1 MSKQIVLNKEM
12 LEGLSKST
20 LIEIICSLQ
29 KADTKPAQSQL
40 TKPRATKLVVTRPQW
55 TPAQDEALL
64 NDLARGYTVAAHA
77 KRVHRSYKSVAMRL
91 RRLQEA
97 GKTELGL
104 RA

>member
-1 MSKQIVLNKEM
+1 MSLQITFTKSM

-29 KADTKPAQSQL
+29 KADAKPTQTHSVA
-40 TKPRATKLVVTRPQW
+40 TRTTRRVATRAQW

-77 KRVHRSYKSVAMRL
+77 KRCQRSHKSVYMRL

-97 GKTELGL
+97 GKTELGARL
-104 RA
+104 